1 MKNEHVFTKN
11 IRFTIHQSYLDNLM
25 QFSGDQLKSDIIG
38 KMINNI
44 TLQFRHTSTFGNLT
58 LIEGKRILTQHKLME
73 SFRNF

>member
-1 MKNEHVFTKN
+1 VFTKN

-44 TLQFRHTSTFGNLT
+44 TLQFCHTSTFGNLT
-58 LIEGKRILTQHKLME
+58 LIERKRILTQHKLME

>member
-1 MKNEHVFTKN
+1 MSIKN
-11 IRFTIHQSYLDNLM
+11 IRFTIHQSYLNNLM

-44 TLQFRHTSTFGNLT
+44 MLQFHHTSTFGNLIS
-58 LIEGKRILTQHKLME
+58 IEGKRILTQYKLME

>member
-1 MKNEHVFTKN
+1 
-11 IRFTIHQSYLDNLM
+11 M

-44 TLQFRHTSTFGNLT
+44 MLQFHHTSTFGNLT

>member
-25 QFSGDQLKSDIIG
+25 QFSGDQLKSDIIR

-44 TLQFRHTSTFGNLT
+44 TLQFHHTSTFGNLT

>member
-1 MKNEHVFTKN
+1 MSTKN
-11 IRFTIHQSYLDNLM
+11 ICFTRYQSYLDNLM

-44 TLQFRHTSTFGNLT
+44 ILQFHHTFTFGNLT

-73 SFRNF
+73 SLRNF

>member
-1 MKNEHVFTKN
+1 
-11 IRFTIHQSYLDNLM
+11 M

-58 LIEGKRILTQHKLME
+58 LIERKRILTQHKLME